1 MSLKSP
7 SRQSSRQSS
16 TSDRWS
22 KTSSDSEASIFIAP
36 GELQQTSVQLVI

>member
-7 SRQSSRQSS
+7 SRQSS

-22 KTSSDSEASIFIAP
+22 KTSSDSEASLFISP
-36 GELQQTSVQLVI
+36 GELSQVYYKEM